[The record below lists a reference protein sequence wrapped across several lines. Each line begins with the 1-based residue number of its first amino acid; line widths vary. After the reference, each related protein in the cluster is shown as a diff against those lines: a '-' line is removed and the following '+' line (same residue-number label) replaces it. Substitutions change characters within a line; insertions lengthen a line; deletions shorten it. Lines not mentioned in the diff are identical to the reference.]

1 MPYGQEIINCR
12 PCRGTGAR
20 DRDGR
25 EPLCQV
31 CGGKGVIRVRAPYRN
46 CNICRG
52 TGTRDRDGR
61 PPFCKVCDGSGVFP
75 DAEIVS
81 RGR

>member
-1 MPYGQEIINCR
+1 MPYGQEIIKCR
-12 PCRGTGAR
+12 PCRGTGAVYR
-20 DRDGR
+20 NGR

-31 CGGKGVIRVRAPYRN
+31 CVGKGVIRMRAPYRD
-46 CNICRG
+46 CNMCKG
-52 TGTRDRDGR
+52 TGSVYRNGK
-61 PPFCKVCDGSGVFP
+61 PPFCKGCDGAGVFP